1 MSWAEEQAAR
11 IRETQKQYQQGQ
23 EWQVQRLA
31 ILNQDS
37 RSLWEQ
43 LTERIQ
49 GELDTFKSLV
59 PAAKRLRV
67 YPTDPSNES
76 GPNRLT
82 IDAIEQP
89 LIKIEFVYD
98 DKRKTVKGSGYY
110 QRGFG
115 PMIDVRLGPVRIDV
129 DPIIG
134 VTFFENKPRA
144 VQQIAEDFMK
154 PIGDFFAASPSV
166 RVTEY

>member
-1 MSWAEEQAAR
+1 MGWAEDQAAR
-11 IRETQKQYQQGQ
+11 IRESQDQRRQAQD
-23 EWQVQRLA
+23 WQAQRLA

-43 LTERIQ
+43 LIERIQ
-49 GELDTFKSLV
+49 VELDTFKSLV

-67 YPTDPSNES
+67 YPTDPSNEA

-82 IDAIEQP
+82 IEAIEQP

-98 DKRKTVKGSGYY
+98 DKRKTVRGTGYY

-134 VTFFENKPRA
+134 VTFFENKPRG
-144 VQQIAEDFMK
+144 VQQITEAFMK
-154 PIGDFFAASPSV
+154 PIGEFFSASPSV
-166 RVTEY
+166 QITY

>member
-11 IRETQKQYQQGQ
+11 IRESQNERRQGQ
-23 EWQVQRLA
+23 DWQAQRLA

-49 GELDTFKSLV
+49 AELDTFKSLV

-67 YPTDPSNES
+67 YPTDPSNEP

-98 DKRKTVKGSGYY
+98 DKRKTVRGSGYY
-110 QRGFG
+110 QRSFG

-134 VTFFENKPRA
+134 KEA
-144 VQQIAEDFMK
+144 W
-154 PIGDFFAASPSV
+154 
-166 RVTEY
+166 